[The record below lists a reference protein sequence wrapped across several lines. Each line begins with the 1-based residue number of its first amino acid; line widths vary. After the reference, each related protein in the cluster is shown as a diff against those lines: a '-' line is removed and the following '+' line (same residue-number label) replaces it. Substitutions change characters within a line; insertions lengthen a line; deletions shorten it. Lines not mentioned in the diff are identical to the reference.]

1 MERSPPEEAPE
12 SRASL
17 SGFRIPGDWFSFSVF
32 RIAGKFGFL
41 PRKNSAEDEDGK
53 ECEEEGEKRDVSLAP
68 SGRIITTSRRFV

>member
-32 RIAGKFGFL
+32 RIAGKLGFYRGKIPL
-41 PRKNSAEDEDGK
+41 RTKTGKSVKKKVKNETSLLWPRP
-53 ECEEEGEKRDVSLAP
+53 EE
-68 SGRIITTSRRFV
+68 